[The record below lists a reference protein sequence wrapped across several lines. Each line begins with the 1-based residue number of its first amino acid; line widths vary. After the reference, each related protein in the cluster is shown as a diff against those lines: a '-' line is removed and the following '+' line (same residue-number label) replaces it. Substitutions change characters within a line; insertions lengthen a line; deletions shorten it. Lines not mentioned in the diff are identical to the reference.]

1 MKKLFI
7 NIILF
12 LFISTS
18 LNAHVSHYKNFKK
31 IEMEIFLNNELIGYN
46 YYFFKTNNNETQ
58 ITNQIKFT
66 VKILG
71 ATIFEVEGYGEERY
85 NNDRLISFNS
95 KTKQNKKEKF
105 VNLELNDD
113 INKFI
118 IKGSSYSGKADIENV
133 VGNWWNHK
141 ILQAESQISP
151 ISGSIK
157 KQVVL
162 FIAKEKIKLYGKS
175 YETEHFKL
183 KSKNQKLPDD
193 KRLNFDIWLDKSTG
207 LILKVKYSRMGNWEY
222 RLKNFE

>member
-31 IEMEIFLNNELIGYN
+31 IEMEIFRNNELIGYN
-46 YYFFKTNNNETQ
+46 YYFFKTNNNEIQ

-157 KQVVL
+157 KQVVS
-162 FIAKEKIKLYGKS
+162 FIAREKIKLYGKS

-183 KSKNQKLPDD
+183 KSKNPKLPDD

-207 LILKVKYSRMGNWEY
+207 LILKVKYSRMGDWEY
-222 RLKNFE
+222 RLKSFE